1 MIEFELLETSGS
13 KKIYF
18 FAGNLVIGSSVKNF
32 ISGVYE
38 KEVINKT
45 SAMELL
51 KEIEDFVKV
60 KVREKH
66 PLQVLSFQ
74 VTTLSIIGEV
84 EDDKGEQKK
93 S

>member
-1 MIEFELLETSGS
+1 MIEFDVLKTSGS

-51 KEIEDFVKV
+51 REIEDFVKV
-60 KVREKH
+60 KVRENTWTK
-66 PLQVLSFQ
+66 LSPKNS
-74 VTTLSIIGEV
+74 LNKLKIIFINWNINP
-84 EDDKGEQKK
+84 KNRI
-93 S
+93 